1 MNNIMKAMQTQ
12 QMKSKYNNSR
22 RQKKSVVD
30 SAIYAPSMIT
40 RSISISIIS
49 IGQNLDE
56 TIRQKIQDDYEG
68 KCVVEGFIKPGS
80 SKIVSYSSGT
90 VRGGNIIFEV
100 LFECETS
107 LPVEGMKITCVAVNI
122 TKAGIRGDIA
132 NIKPS
137 PAIVF
142 ITRDHHYNVDYFN
155 TIKEGDIFVAIVIG
169 QRFELNDKF
178 VSIIAKLET
187 SDEYKRTMKYQQRR
201 QITAP
206 IQQNTVKAKSYY
218 DLEESPELEDIAEEN
233 YLEGIALVPP
243 PPMRKKKGDKE
254 RKAEATEAEVIIS
267 KKPKIDLEEESNFEK
282 VGQRGMRGNPAEEAI
297 DNPPEE
303 YENSDEEEEEEEEEE
318 DAYIGVNAESQKKA
332 RFEDSDED

>member
-1 MNNIMKAMQTQ
+1 MNNIMKTMQTQ
-12 QMKSKYNNSR
+12 QMKSKFNSR
-22 RQKKSVVD
+22 RQKKGVVD

-80 SKIVSYSSGT
+80 SKIISYSSGT

-107 LPVEGMKITCVAVNI
+107 LPVEGMKITCIAVNI

-169 QRFELNDKF
+169 QRFELNDRF

-187 SDEYKRTMKYQQRR
+187 SDEYKRTMKYQQRK

-206 IQQNTVKAKSYY
+206 IQNTVKAKSYY
-218 DLEESPELEDIAEEN
+218 DLEESPQAEDVAEEN
-233 YLEGIALVPP
+233 YLEGISQLPP

-254 RKAEATEAEVIIS
+254 KKEEYPTEVEQIIS
-267 KKPKIDLEEESNFEK
+267 KKPKIDMEEEEL
-282 VGQRGMRGNPAEEAI
+282 VI
-297 DNPPEE
+297 PPE
-303 YENSDEEEEEEEEEE
+303 YENSDEDEEEDADAEDDE
-318 DAYIGVNAESQKKA
+318 DAYIGVDAEPQKKA